1 MAEDVKKAIESKA
14 YKSPTNKKDQQSDDM
29 FYHIITHK
37 RNQWLSR
44 PDCPALPLIAYIE
57 QRGMMR
63 DAQVDAIKTYLYLK
77 TECSNLPLAELFKQG
92 RFNTLTGADIDNMP
106 LSAAARRVFKER
118 PAAVALYEFASMK
131 DDRGKPLSEAMR
143 KAVMEEPHNIDFDG
157 IFHRIFYG
165 VSYPDY
171 VFSLPMG
178 AGKTFLMAA
187 FIYLDLYFAQQEP
200 DNPAFAHNF
209 MVLVPSGLKTSVIPS
224 LRTIQ
229 DFDPS
234 WVIPEPAAS
243 QLKRELKFEMLD
255 ENKSASKSNRT
266 KNPNVQKIAIHEPL
280 AELFGLVAV
289 TNAEKVI
296 LDRIEKREDGL
307 FDFHDESADEKD
319 RVANELRNKIGKLP
333 HLSILLDEVH
343 HVASS
348 ANDDEAKLRTVVN
361 RWATHGSITTV
372 LGFSGTPY
380 LDKKD
385 KIDVTDEQRIATAE
399 MSNIVNYYP
408 LAEGIGNFL
417 KVPKVVRSEGS
428 EREEIVEKGVRE
440 FLHLYKDTVYANG
453 TCAKLGIYCGTIE
466 TLETVI
472 YPLVSQICREE
483 GIDPAEAVLKF
494 HDGNKQYPAP
504 QMARAEFAM
513 LDRPQSRKRIILLVQ
528 IGKEGWNCKSLTGII
543 LSQEKDCPKNMVL
556 QTSCRCLR
564 AVADASRE
572 TALIYLNSENY
583 KYLDA
588 QLQKQQHISIK
599 EFQQGRKHEETVRLN
614 RYDRT
619 AHLRL
624 PKVEFYQMR
633 VTSTGVTAEP
643 VTDETTRE
651 ELGHAAE
658 SARIDN
664 PIVTEWQI
672 TNRGLQCTSTIA
684 DHGEHGSEVANYSQW
699 LYRIAKESFGQLTIP
714 QLNSQQDALKAI
726 FQSITYTDAEGVAR
740 FSSHYDVAKV
750 NAHIRKAF
758 YEKRILRIQEDLID
772 TDASLLHIHADT
784 VFSPIEVLKTK
795 EKDYIPE
802 RHKVENIVKE
812 DRGETPLDEKT
823 QATIDGLI
831 ALGHPELAEQL
842 RAKSASEPNKERSYH
857 YLPYHVD
864 SHFESLFLNEVL
876 TQPCIREH
884 DLEVYYNGDG
894 QFTEFRIDCFK
905 KNAHGQWKYIGRYTP
920 DFLIVKRR
928 DDKIHKVLIVETKG
942 ALYAQDAAFKDR
954 RAFVEG
960 QFIRQNEEKFGYRR
974 FDYLY
979 LEDSLSDS
987 ERINKTNDIINQFF
1001 A

>member
-1 MAEDVKKAIESKA
+1 MFYRII
-14 YKSPTNKKDQQSDDM
+14 TNKRD
-29 FYHIITHK
+29 
-37 RNQWLSR
+37 QWLLR
-44 PDCPALPLIAYIE
+44 PNCTALPLIAYIE
-57 QRGMMR
+57 QRGKMR

-77 TECSNLPLAELFKQG
+77 IECQNQPLAELFKQG
-92 RFNTLTGADIDNMP
+92 KFNTLTHDDIDNMP
-106 LSAAARRVFKER
+106 LSAAARKVFKES
-118 PAAVALYEFASMK
+118 PAAVALYEFASLK
-131 DDRGKPLSEAMR
+131 NEKGKPIADALR
-143 KAVMEEPHNIDFDG
+143 KAVMEEPQNIDFDS
-157 IFHRIFYG
+157 IFNRIFYG
-165 VSYPDY
+165 VNYPDY

-178 AGKTFLMAA
+178 AGKTYLMAA

-209 MVLVPSGLKTSVIPS
+209 MIMVPSGLKTSVIPS

-255 ENKSASKSNRT
+255 ENKSANKSNRT

-296 LDRIEKREDGL
+296 LDRIDKGTDGL

-348 ANDDEAKLRTVVN
+348 ATDDEAKLRSVVN
-361 RWATHGSITTV
+361 RWTNQGTITSV

-385 KIDVTDEQRIATAE
+385 KIAVTDNHSVATTE
-399 MSNIVNYYP
+399 MSNITNYYP

-417 KVPKVVRSEGS
+417 KVPKVIKSDS
-428 EREEIVEKGVRE
+428 NERTEIVEKGVRE
-440 FLHLYKDTVYANG
+440 FLRMYRDTVYANG

-472 YPLVSQICREE
+472 YPLVSQICAEE

-494 HDGNKQYPAP
+494 HEGNKQYPAP
-504 QMARAEFAM
+504 QTARAEFAM
-513 LDRPQSRKRIILLVQ
+513 LNRPQSRKRIILLVQ
-528 IGKEGWNCKSLTGII
+528 IGKEGWDCKSLTGII

-564 AVADASRE
+564 EVTDASQE
-572 TALIYLNSENY
+572 TALIYMNSENY
-583 KYLDA
+583 KYLDE
-588 QLQKQQHISIK
+588 QLQKQQHISIQ
-599 EFQQGRKHEETVRLN
+599 EFQQGKKHEETVQFN

-619 AHLRL
+619 THLHL

-633 VTSTGVTAEP
+633 VTSTGVVAEP
-643 VTDETTRE
+643 VTDETTRME
-651 ELGHAAE
+651 ISHATD
-658 SARIDN
+658 SAHIDN
-664 PIVTEWQI
+664 PVVTEWQI
-672 TNRGLQCTSTIA
+672 TNRGLQRTSTIA
-684 DHGEHGSEVANYSQW
+684 DSGEHGTEAANYNQW
-699 LYRIAKESFGQLTIP
+699 LYRIAKESFGNLSIA
-714 QLNSQQDALKAI
+714 QLNHQSDALQSI
-726 FQSITYTDAEGVAR
+726 FDSITYTDAEGVTR
-740 FSSHYDVAKV
+740 FSSHYSIAKV
-750 NAHIRKAF
+750 NANIRKAF
-758 YEKRILRIQEDLID
+758 YEKRILSIQQDLID
-772 TDASLLHIHADT
+772 TDASLLHIKANT
-784 VFSPIEVLKTK
+784 IFSPIEVLKSR

-802 RHKVENIVKE
+802 KEKVESIIKDDKGEGNI
-812 DRGETPLDEKT
+812 PPQI
-823 QATIDGLI
+823 QAVIS
-831 ALGHPELAEQL
+831 ALEAAGMKNEADKY
-842 RAKSASEPNKERSYH
+842 RAQYSSDPNKDRSYH

-864 SHFESLFLNEVL
+864 SDFESVFLNEVL
-876 TQPCIREH
+876 TQQCVLVH

-905 KNAHGQWKYIGRYTP
+905 KNVHDQWKFIGRYTP
-920 DFLIVKRR
+920 DFLIVKRK
-928 DDKIHKVLIVETKG
+928 DDRIHKALIVETKG
-942 ALYAQDAAFKDR
+942 ALYAQDEAFKDR

-960 QFIRQNEEKFGYRR
+960 QFLKQNEEKFGYKR

-979 LEDSLSDS
+979 LEDSLSEN
-987 ERINKTNDIINQFF
+987 ERINKTNDIINKFF

>member
-1 MAEDVKKAIESKA
+1 MFYRII
-14 YKSPTNKKDQQSDDM
+14 TNKRD
-29 FYHIITHK
+29 
-37 RNQWLSR
+37 QWLLR
-44 PDCPALPLIAYIE
+44 PNCTALPLIAYIE
-57 QRGMMR
+57 QRGKMR

-77 TECSNLPLAELFKQG
+77 IECQNQPLAELFKQG
-92 RFNTLTGADIDNMP
+92 KFNTLTHDDIDNMP
-106 LSAAARRVFKER
+106 LSAAARKVFKES
-118 PAAVALYEFASMK
+118 PAAVALYEFASLK
-131 DDRGKPLSEAMR
+131 DEKGKPIADALR
-143 KAVMEEPHNIDFDG
+143 KAVMEEPQNIDFDS
-157 IFHRIFYG
+157 IFNRIFYG
-165 VSYPDY
+165 VNYPDY

-178 AGKTFLMAA
+178 AGKTYLMAA

-209 MVLVPSGLKTSVIPS
+209 MIMVPSGLKTSVIPS

-255 ENKSASKSNRT
+255 ENKSANKSNRT

-296 LDRIEKREDGL
+296 LDRIDKGTDGL

-348 ANDDEAKLRTVVN
+348 ATDDEAKLRSVVN
-361 RWATHGSITTV
+361 RWTNQGTITSV

-385 KIDVTDEQRIATAE
+385 KIAVTDNHSVATTE
-399 MSNIVNYYP
+399 MSNITNYYP

-417 KVPKVVRSEGS
+417 KVPKVIKSDS
-428 EREEIVEKGVRE
+428 NERTEIVEKGVRE
-440 FLHLYKDTVYANG
+440 FLRMYRDTVYANG

-472 YPLVSQICREE
+472 YPLVSQICAEE

-494 HDGNKQYPAP
+494 HEGNKQYPAP
-504 QMARAEFAM
+504 QTARADFAM

-528 IGKEGWNCKSLTGII
+528 IGKEGWDCKSLTGII

-564 AVADASRE
+564 EVTDASQE
-572 TALIYLNSENY
+572 TALIYMNSENY
-583 KYLDA
+583 KYLDE
-588 QLQKQQHISIK
+588 QLQKQQHISIQ
-599 EFQQGRKHEETVRLN
+599 EFQQGKKHEETVQFN

-619 AHLRL
+619 THLHL

-633 VTSTGVTAEP
+633 VTSMGVVAEP
-643 VTDETTRE
+643 VTDETTRME
-651 ELGHAAE
+651 ISHATD
-658 SARIDN
+658 SAHIDN
-664 PIVTEWQI
+664 PVVTEWQI
-672 TNRGLQCTSTIA
+672 TNRGLQRTSTIA
-684 DHGEHGSEVANYSQW
+684 DSGEHGTEAANYNQW
-699 LYRIAKESFGQLTIP
+699 LYRIAKESFGNISIA
-714 QLNSQQDALKAI
+714 QLNHQSDALQSI
-726 FQSITYTDAEGVAR
+726 FDSITYTDAEGVTR
-740 FSSHYDVAKV
+740 FSSHYNIAKV
-750 NAHIRKAF
+750 NANIRKAF
-758 YEKRILRIQEDLID
+758 YEKRILSIQQDLID
-772 TDASLLHIHADT
+772 TDASLLHIKADT
-784 VFSPIEVLKTK
+784 IFSPIEVLKSR

-802 RHKVENIVKE
+802 KEKVESIIKDDKGEGNI
-812 DRGETPLDEKT
+812 PPQI
-823 QATIDGLI
+823 QAVIS
-831 ALGHPELAEQL
+831 ALEAAGMKNEADKY
-842 RAKSASEPNKERSYH
+842 RAQYSSDPNKDRSYH

-864 SHFESLFLNEVL
+864 SDFESVFLNEVL
-876 TQPCIREH
+876 TQQCVLVH

-905 KNAHGQWKYIGRYTP
+905 KNVHDQWKFIGRYTP
-920 DFLIVKRR
+920 DFLIVKRK
-928 DDKIHKVLIVETKG
+928 DDRIHKALIVETKG
-942 ALYAQDAAFKDR
+942 ALYAQDESFKDR

-960 QFIRQNEEKFGYRR
+960 QFLRQNEEKFGYKR

-979 LEDSLSDS
+979 LEDSLSEN
-987 ERINKTNDIINQFF
+987 ERINKTNDIINKFF

>member
-1 MAEDVKKAIESKA
+1 MFFNII
-14 YKSPTNKKDQQSDDM
+14 TNKRD
-29 FYHIITHK
+29 
-37 RNQWLSR
+37 QWLSH
-44 PDCPALPLIAYIE
+44 PGCTVLPLIAYME
-57 QRGMMR
+57 QRGKMR

-77 TECSNLPLAELFKQG
+77 IECRNQPLAKLFKQG
-92 RFNTLTGADIDNMP
+92 KFNTLTNDDIDNMP
-106 LSAAARRVFKER
+106 LSAVARSVFKES
-118 PAAVALYEFASMK
+118 PAAVALYEFASLK
-131 DDRGKPLSEAMR
+131 DEKGRPLADAVR
-143 KAVMEEPHNIDFDG
+143 KAVMAEPQHIDFDS
-157 IFHRIFYG
+157 IFNRIFYG
-165 VSYPDY
+165 VNYPDY

-187 FIYLDLYFAQQEP
+187 FIYLDLYFAMQEP
-200 DNPAFAHNF
+200 ENPAFAHNF
-209 MVLVPSGLKTSVIPS
+209 MILVPSGLKTSVIPS

-255 ENKSASKSNRT
+255 ENKSANKSNRT

-296 LDRIEKREDGL
+296 LDRIDKGTNGL
-307 FDFHDESADEKD
+307 FDFHDESDDEKD

-333 HLSILLDEVH
+333 SLSILLDEVH

-348 ANDDEAKLRTVVN
+348 ATDDDAKLRAVVN
-361 RWATHGSITTV
+361 RWTSQGTITTV

-380 LDKKD
+380 LAKKD
-385 KIDVTDEQRIATAE
+385 KIAVTDGQTVATTE
-399 MSNIVNYYP
+399 MSNITTYYP

-417 KVPKVVRSEGS
+417 KVPKVVKSDS
-428 EREEIVEKGVRE
+428 NERTEIVEKGVRE
-440 FLHLYKDTVYANG
+440 FLRLYKDTVYANG

-472 YPLVSQICREE
+472 YPLVNRICNEE
-483 GIDPAEAVLKF
+483 GIDSAEVVLKF
-494 HDGNKQYPAP
+494 HEGNKQYPAP
-504 QMARAEFAM
+504 QTARAEFAM

-528 IGKEGWNCKSLTGII
+528 IGKEGWDCKSLTGII

-564 AVADASRE
+564 EVTDASRE
-572 TALIYLNSENY
+572 TALIYMNSENY
-583 KYLDA
+583 KYLDE
-588 QLQKQQHISIK
+588 QLQKQQHISIQ
-599 EFQQGRKHEETVRLN
+599 EFQQGRKREDVVLLN

-619 AHLRL
+619 AHLHL

-633 VTSTGVTAEP
+633 VTSTGVMEYQ

-651 ELGHAAE
+651 ELSHATE
-658 SARIDN
+658 SAYIDT
-664 PIVTEWQI
+664 PVVTEWQI
-672 TNRGLQCTSTIA
+672 TNQGLQRTSTTT
-684 DHGEHGSEVANYSQW
+684 DDREYGSETTNYNQW
-699 LYRIAKESFGQLTIP
+699 LYRIAKESFGNITVQ
-714 QLNSQQDALKAI
+714 QLNCHQAALKAI
-726 FQSITYTDAEGVAR
+726 FNAITYTDEEGTTR
-740 FSSHYDVAKV
+740 FSSHYNIAKV
-750 NAHIRKAF
+750 NANIRKAF
-758 YEKRILRIQEDLID
+758 YEKRILRVQQELID

-784 VFSPIEVLKTK
+784 VFSPIEVLKSK

-802 RHKVENIVKE
+802 RDKVENIVKE
-812 DRGETPLDEKT
+812 DRGEVLVDDKT
-823 QATIDGLI
+823 QAIIDGLR
-831 ALGHPELAEQL
+831 AMGQTEMAEQL
-842 RAKSASEPNKERSYH
+842 RAKLSSEPNKDRSYH

-864 SHFESLFLNEVL
+864 SDFESLFLHEVL
-876 TQPCIREH
+876 TQLCIREH
-884 DLEVYYNGDG
+884 GLEVYYNGDG

-905 KNAHGQWKYIGRYTP
+905 KNAHGQWKFIGRYTP
-920 DFLIVKRR
+920 DFLIVKRK

-942 ALYAQDAAFKDR
+942 ALYAQDEAFRDR

-960 QFIRQNEEKFGYRR
+960 QFLKQNEEKFGYRR

-979 LEDSLSDS
+979 LEDSLSES
-987 ERINKTNDIINQFF
+987 ERINKTNDIINKFF

>member
-1 MAEDVKKAIESKA
+1 
-14 YKSPTNKKDQQSDDM
+14 M

-37 RNQWLSR
+37 RDQWLSH
-44 PDCPALPLIAYIE
+44 PDCPALPLIAYME
-57 QRGMMR
+57 QRGKMR

-77 TECSNLPLAELFKQG
+77 IECQNLPLAELFKQG
-92 RFNTLTGADIDNMP
+92 KFNTLTHDDIDNMP
-106 LSAAARRVFKER
+106 LSAAARRVFKES
-118 PAAVALYEFASMK
+118 PAAVALYEFASLK
-131 DDRGKPLSEAMR
+131 EEKGKTLAEGLR
-143 KAVMEEPHNIDFDG
+143 KAVMAEPLNIDFDG
-157 IFHRIFYG
+157 IFNRVFYG
-165 VSYPDY
+165 VNYPDY

-187 FIYLDLYFAQQEP
+187 FIYLDLYFARQEP

-209 MVLVPSGLKTSVIPS
+209 MILVPSGLKTSVIPS

-229 DFDPS
+229 EFDPS

-255 ENKSASKSNRT
+255 ENKSANKSNRT

-296 LDRIEKREDGL
+296 LDRIDKGRDGL
-307 FDFHDESADEKD
+307 FDFHDESDDEKD

-343 HVASS
+343 HVSSS

-361 RWATHGSITTV
+361 RWASQGSITTV

-385 KIDVTDEQRIATAE
+385 KIAVTEEQSVATTE
-399 MSNIVNYYP
+399 MSNITNYYP

-417 KVPKVVRSEGS
+417 KVPKVVRSDSS

-472 YPLVSQICREE
+472 YPLVNRICSEE

-494 HDGNKQYPAP
+494 HEGNRQYPAP
-504 QMARAEFAM
+504 QTARAEFAM

-528 IGKEGWNCKSLTGII
+528 IGKEGWDCKSLTGII

-564 AVADASRE
+564 EVTDASRE
-572 TALIYLNSENY
+572 TALIYMNSENY
-583 KYLDA
+583 KYLDE
-588 QLQKQQHISIK
+588 QLQKQQHISIL
-599 EFQQGRKHEETVRLN
+599 EFQQGRKREDVVLLN

-619 AHLRL
+619 AHLHL

-633 VTSTGVTAEP
+633 VTSTGVIEYQ
-643 VTDETTRE
+643 VTDDTTRE
-651 ELGHAAE
+651 ELSNAAE
-658 SARIDN
+658 SAYVDN
-664 PIVTEWQI
+664 PVVTEWQI
-672 TNRGLQCTSTIA
+672 TDRGLQRTSTIA
-684 DHGEHGSEVANYSQW
+684 DSGEHGSEITNYNQW
-699 LYRIAKESFGQLTIP
+699 LYRIAKESFGNITVQ
-714 QLNSQQDALKAI
+714 QLNRQQDALEAL
-726 FQSITYTDAEGVAR
+726 FNAITYTDAEGMTR
-740 FSSHYDVAKV
+740 FSSHYDIARV
-750 NAHIRKAF
+750 NANIRKAF
-758 YEKRILRIQEDLID
+758 YVKRILSVRQELID

-784 VFSPIEVLKTK
+784 VFSPIEVLKSK
-795 EKDYIPE
+795 EKDYIPD
-802 RHKVENIVKE
+802 RDKVENIVKE
-812 DRGETPLDEKT
+812 DRGEVLVDDKT
-823 QATIDGLI
+823 QAIIDGLM
-831 ALGHPELAEQL
+831 AMGQTAMAEQL
-842 RAKSASEPNKERSYH
+842 KAKFSSEPNKDRSYH

-864 SHFESLFLNEVL
+864 SAFESVFLNEVL
-876 TQPCIREH
+876 TQQCIHEH
-884 DLEVYYNGDG
+884 KLEVYYNGDG

-905 KNAHGQWKYIGRYTP
+905 KNAHGQWKFIGRYTP
-920 DFLIVKRR
+920 DFLIVKRQ

-942 ALYAQDAAFKDR
+942 ALYAQDEAFKDR

-960 QFIRQNEEKFGYRR
+960 QFLRQNEEKFGYRR

-979 LEDSLSDS
+979 LEDSLSES
-987 ERINKTNDIINQFF
+987 ERINKTNDIINKFF
-1001 A
+1001 NKTI

>member
-1 MAEDVKKAIESKA
+1 MFYNII
-14 YKSPTNKKDQQSDDM
+14 TNK
-29 FYHIITHK
+29 
-37 RNQWLSR
+37 RNEWLSHA
-44 PDCPALPLIAYIE
+44 DCPALPLITYIE
-57 QRGMMR
+57 QKGKMR

-77 TECSNLPLAELFKQG
+77 IECQNLPLAVLFKQG
-92 RFNTLTGADIDNMP
+92 KFNTLSHDDIDNMQ
-106 LSAAARRVFKER
+106 LSAVARRVFKES
-118 PAAVALYEFASMK
+118 PAAVALYEFASLK
-131 DDRGKPLSEAMR
+131 DEKGKPIADALR
-143 KAVMEEPHNIDFDG
+143 KAVMENPQNIDFDS
-157 IFHRIFYG
+157 IFNRIFYG
-165 VSYPDY
+165 VNYPDY

-178 AGKTFLMAA
+178 AGKTYLMAA

-200 DNPAFAHNF
+200 NNPAFAHNF
-209 MVLVPSGLKTSVIPS
+209 MVMVPSGLKTSVIPS

-255 ENKSASKSNRT
+255 ENKSANKSNRT

-296 LDRIEKREDGL
+296 LDRIDKGTDGL

-348 ANDDEAKLRTVVN
+348 ATDDEAKLRTVVN
-361 RWATHGSITTV
+361 RWASQGSITTV

-385 KIDVTDEQRIATAE
+385 KISVTDAHSVATTE
-399 MSNIVNYYP
+399 MSNITTYYP

-417 KVPKVVRSEGS
+417 KVPKVVKSDS
-428 EREEIVEKGVRE
+428 DNREEIVDKGVRE
-440 FLHLYKDTVYANG
+440 FLRLYKETVYANG

-472 YPLVSQICREE
+472 YPLVNRICTEE
-483 GIDPAEAVLKF
+483 GIDPAVAVLKF
-494 HDGNKQYPAP
+494 HEGNKQYPAP
-504 QMARAEFAM
+504 QTARAEFAM
-513 LDRPQSRKRIILLVQ
+513 LDRPQSRKRIVLLVQ
-528 IGKEGWNCKSLTGII
+528 IGKEGWDCKSLTGII
-543 LSQEKDCPKNMVL
+543 LSQEKDCPKKMVL

-564 AVADASRE
+564 EVTDASQE
-572 TALIYLNSENY
+572 TALIYMNSENY
-583 KYLDA
+583 KYLDE
-588 QLQKQQHISIK
+588 QLQKQQHISIQ
-599 EFQQGRKHEETVRLN
+599 EFQQGKKHEETVQLN

-619 AHLRL
+619 AHLHL

-633 VTSTGVTAEP
+633 VTSTGVVAEP
-643 VTDETTRE
+643 VTYERTRE
-651 ELGHAAE
+651 EISRATD
-658 SARIDN
+658 SAHVGN
-664 PIVTEWQI
+664 PVLTEWQI
-672 TNRGLQCTSTIA
+672 TNRGLQRTNTIA
-684 DHGEHGSEVANYSQW
+684 DGGEHGSEEANYNQW
-699 LYRIAKESFGQLTIP
+699 VYRIAKESFGFLSIP
-714 QLNSQQDALKAI
+714 QLNRQHDALKSI
-726 FQSITYTDAEGVAR
+726 FKAITYTDAEGVTR
-740 FSSHYDVAKV
+740 FSSHYNVAKV
-750 NAHIRKAF
+750 NANIRKAF
-758 YEKRILRIQEDLID
+758 YEKRILTIQQDLIG

-784 VFSPIEVLKTK
+784 VFSPVEVLKSK
-795 EKDYIPE
+795 VNEYIPE
-802 RHKVENIVKE
+802 KDMVENIVKE
-812 DRGETPLDEKT
+812 DRGEVLVDEKT
-823 QATIDGLI
+823 QAIIDGLI
-831 ALGHPELAEQL
+831 AMGQTEMAEQL
-842 RAKSASEPNKERSYH
+842 RAKFTSEPNKDRSYH

-864 SHFESLFLNEVL
+864 SDFESLFLNEVL
-876 TQPCIREH
+876 TLQCVREH
-884 DLEVYYNGDG
+884 GLEVYYNGDG

-905 KNAHGQWKYIGRYTP
+905 KNAHGQWKFIGRYTP
-920 DFLIVKRR
+920 DFLIIKRK

-942 ALYAQDAAFKDR
+942 ALYAQDEAFRDR

-960 QFIRQNEEKFGYRR
+960 QFLKQNEEKFGYRR

-987 ERINKTNDIINQFF
+987 ERINKTNDIINKFF

>member
-1 MAEDVKKAIESKA
+1 
-14 YKSPTNKKDQQSDDM
+14 M

-37 RNQWLSR
+37 RDQWLSH
-44 PDCPALPLIAYIE
+44 PDCPALPLIAYME
-57 QRGMMR
+57 QRGKMR

-77 TECSNLPLAELFKQG
+77 IECRNLPLAELFKQG
-92 RFNTLTGADIDNMP
+92 KFNTLTHDDIDNMP
-106 LSAAARRVFKER
+106 LSAAARRVFKES
-118 PAAVALYEFASMK
+118 PAAVALYEFASLK
-131 DDRGKPLSEAMR
+131 EEKGKTLAEGLR
-143 KAVMEEPHNIDFDG
+143 KAVMAEPLNIDFDG
-157 IFHRIFYG
+157 IFNRVFYG
-165 VSYPDY
+165 VNYPDY

-187 FIYLDLYFAQQEP
+187 FIYLDLYFARQEP

-209 MVLVPSGLKTSVIPS
+209 MILVPSGLKTSVIPS

-229 DFDPS
+229 EFDPS

-255 ENKSASKSNRT
+255 ENKSANKSNRT

-296 LDRIEKREDGL
+296 LDRIDKGRDGL
-307 FDFHDESADEKD
+307 FDFHDESDDEKD

-343 HVASS
+343 HVSSS

-361 RWATHGSITTV
+361 RWASQGSITTV

-385 KIDVTDEQRIATAE
+385 KIAVTEEQSVATTE
-399 MSNIVNYYP
+399 MSNITNYYP

-417 KVPKVVRSEGS
+417 KVPKVVRSDSS

-472 YPLVSQICREE
+472 YPLVNRICSEE

-494 HDGNKQYPAP
+494 HEGNRQYPAP
-504 QMARAEFAM
+504 QTARAEFAM

-528 IGKEGWNCKSLTGII
+528 IGKEGWDCKSLTGII

-564 AVADASRE
+564 EVTDASRE
-572 TALIYLNSENY
+572 TALIYMNSENY
-583 KYLDA
+583 KYLDE
-588 QLQKQQHISIK
+588 QLQKQQHISIQ
-599 EFQQGRKHEETVRLN
+599 EFQQGRKREDVVLLN

-619 AHLRL
+619 AHLHL

-633 VTSTGVTAEP
+633 VTSTGVIEYQ
-643 VTDETTRE
+643 VTDDTTRE
-651 ELGHAAE
+651 ELSNAAE
-658 SARIDN
+658 SAYVDN
-664 PIVTEWQI
+664 PVVTEWQI
-672 TNRGLQCTSTIA
+672 TDRGLQRTSTIA
-684 DHGEHGSEVANYSQW
+684 DSGEHGSEITNYNQW
-699 LYRIAKESFGQLTIP
+699 LYRIAKESFGNITVQ
-714 QLNSQQDALKAI
+714 QLNRQQDALEAI
-726 FQSITYTDAEGVAR
+726 FNAITYTDAEGMTR
-740 FSSHYDVAKV
+740 FSSHYDIARV
-750 NAHIRKAF
+750 NANIRKAF
-758 YEKRILRIQEDLID
+758 YVKRILSVRQELID

-784 VFSPIEVLKTK
+784 VFSPIEVLKSK
-795 EKDYIPE
+795 EKDYIPD
-802 RHKVENIVKE
+802 RDKVENIVKE
-812 DRGETPLDEKT
+812 DRGEVLVDDKT
-823 QATIDGLI
+823 QAIIDGLM
-831 ALGHPELAEQL
+831 AMGQTAMAEQL
-842 RAKSASEPNKERSYH
+842 RAKFSSEPNKDRSYH

-864 SHFESLFLNEVL
+864 SAFESVFLNEVL
-876 TQPCIREH
+876 TLQCIHEH
-884 DLEVYYNGDG
+884 HLEVYYNGDG

-905 KNAHGQWKYIGRYTP
+905 KNAHGQWKFIGRYTP
-920 DFLIVKRR
+920 DFLIVKRQ

-942 ALYAQDAAFKDR
+942 ALYAQDEAFKDR

-960 QFIRQNEEKFGYRR
+960 QFLRQNEEKFGYRR

-979 LEDSLSDS
+979 LEDSLSES
-987 ERINKTNDIINQFF
+987 ERINKTNDIINKFF
-1001 A
+1001 NKTI

>member
-1 MAEDVKKAIESKA
+1 
-14 YKSPTNKKDQQSDDM
+14 M
-29 FYHIITHK
+29 FYPIITSK
-37 RNQWLSR
+37 RDQWLSR
-44 PDCPALPLIAYIE
+44 PDCTALPLIAYIE
-57 QRGMMR
+57 QRGQMR

-77 TECSNLPLAELFKQG
+77 IECRNLPLAELFKQG
-92 RFNTLTGADIDNMP
+92 KFNTLSHDDIDNMQ
-106 LSAAARRVFKER
+106 LSAVARRVFKES
-118 PAAVALYEFASMK
+118 PAAVALYEFASLK
-131 DDRGKPLSEAMR
+131 DEKGKPIADALR
-143 KAVMEEPHNIDFDG
+143 KAVMEEPQHIDFDG
-157 IFHRIFYG
+157 IFNRVFYG
-165 VSYPDY
+165 VNYPDY

-178 AGKTFLMAA
+178 AGKTYLMAA

-255 ENKSASKSNRT
+255 ENKSANKSNRT

-296 LDRIEKREDGL
+296 LDRIDKGTDGL

-348 ANDDEAKLRTVVN
+348 ATDDEAKLRTVVN
-361 RWATHGSITTV
+361 RWTTQGSITTV

-385 KIDVTDEQRIATAE
+385 KIAVTEGQTVATTE
-399 MSNIVNYYP
+399 MSNITTYYP

-417 KVPKVVRSEGS
+417 KVPKVVKSGS
-428 EREEIVEKGVRE
+428 NNREEIVEQGVRE
-440 FLHLYKDTVYANG
+440 FLHLYKNTVYANG

-472 YPLVSQICREE
+472 YPLVNRICAEE

-494 HDGNKQYPAP
+494 HEGNKQYPAP
-504 QMARAEFAM
+504 QTARAEFAM

-528 IGKEGWNCKSLTGII
+528 IGKEGWDCKSLTGII

-564 AVADASRE
+564 EVTDASQE
-572 TALIYLNSENY
+572 TALIYMNSENY
-583 KYLDA
+583 KYLDE
-588 QLQKQQHISIK
+588 QLQKQQHISIQ
-599 EFQQGRKHEETVRLN
+599 EFQQGRKREDVVLLN

-619 AHLRL
+619 AHLHL

-633 VTSTGVTAEP
+633 VTSTDVIEYP

-651 ELGHAAE
+651 ELNHAAK
-658 SARIDN
+658 SARIDH
-664 PIVTEWQI
+664 PFLTEWKI
-672 TNRGLQCTSTIA
+672 TNQGLQRTNTIA
-684 DHGEHGSEVANYSQW
+684 DGGEHGSEEANYNQW
-699 LYRIAKESFGQLTIP
+699 VYRIAKESFGFLSVQ
-714 QLNSQQDALKAI
+714 QLNSQQDDLKAI
-726 FQSITYTDAEGVAR
+726 FKTITYTDAEGVTR
-740 FSSHYDVAKV
+740 FSSHYNVAKV
-750 NAHIRKAF
+750 NANIRKAF
-758 YEKRILRIQEDLID
+758 YEKRILTIQQHLID
-772 TDASLLHIHADT
+772 TDASLLHINAGT
-784 VFSPIEVLKTK
+784 IFSPFEVLKSK
-795 EKDYIPE
+795 VGDYIPE
-802 RHKVENIVKE
+802 KDKVENIVKE
-812 DRGETPLDEKT
+812 DSGEVLVDEKT
-823 QATIDGLI
+823 QAIIDGLI
-831 ALGHPELAEQL
+831 AMGQTEMAEQL
-842 RAKSASEPNKERSYH
+842 RAKFTSEPNKDRSYH

-864 SHFESLFLNEVL
+864 SNFESLFLNEVL
-876 TQPCIREH
+876 TLQCIRERG
-884 DLEVYYNGDG
+884 LEVYYNGDG

-905 KNAHGQWKYIGRYTP
+905 KNAHGQWKFIGRYTP
-920 DFLIVKRR
+920 DFLIVKRK

-942 ALYAQDAAFKDR
+942 ALYAQDEAFRDR

-960 QFIRQNEEKFGYRR
+960 QFLKQNEEKFGYRR

-979 LEDSLSDS
+979 LEDSLSDT

-1001 A
+1001 NKTI

>member
-1 MAEDVKKAIESKA
+1 
-14 YKSPTNKKDQQSDDM
+14 M
-29 FYHIITHK
+29 FYNIIINK

-44 PDCPALPLIAYIE
+44 PDCPALPLIAYME
-57 QRGMMR
+57 QTGKMR

-77 TECSNLPLAELFKQG
+77 MECQNQPLAELFKQG
-92 RFNTLTGADIDNMP
+92 WFNTLTNDDIDNMP
-106 LSAAARRVFKER
+106 LSAAARRVFKES
-118 PAAVALYEFASMK
+118 PAAVALYEFASLK
-131 DDRGKPLSEAMR
+131 DDKGKFIADALR
-143 KAVMEEPHNIDFDG
+143 KAVMTEPQNIDFDG
-157 IFHRIFYG
+157 IFNRIFYG
-165 VSYPDY
+165 VNYPDY

-178 AGKTFLMAA
+178 AGKTYLMAA

-200 DNPAFAHNF
+200 DNHAFAHNF
-209 MVLVPSGLKTSVIPS
+209 MILVPSGLKTSVIPS

-234 WVIPEPAAS
+234 WVIPEPAAT

-255 ENKSASKSNRT
+255 ENKSANKSNRT

-296 LDRIEKREDGL
+296 LDRIDKGKDGM
-307 FDFHDESADEKD
+307 FDFHDESDDEKD

-361 RWATHGSITTV
+361 RWASQGSITTV

-385 KIDVTDEQRIATAE
+385 KIAVTDAHSVATTE
-399 MSNIVNYYP
+399 MSNITTYYP

-417 KVPKVVRSEGS
+417 KVPKVVKSDS
-428 EREEIVEKGVRE
+428 NNREEIVEKGVRE
-440 FLHLYKDTVYANG
+440 FLRLYKDTVYANG

-472 YPLVSQICREE
+472 YPLVNRICNEE
-483 GIDPAEAVLKF
+483 GVDPAEAVLKF
-494 HDGNKQYPAP
+494 HEGNKQYLAP
-504 QMARAEFAM
+504 QTARAEFAM

-528 IGKEGWNCKSLTGII
+528 IGKEGWDCKSLTGII

-564 AVADASRE
+564 EVTDASRE

-583 KYLDA
+583 KYLDE
-588 QLQKQQHISIK
+588 QLQKQQHISIQ
-599 EFQQGRKHEETVRLN
+599 EFQQGRKREDVVLLN

-619 AHLRL
+619 AHLHL

-633 VTSTGVTAEP
+633 VTSTDVIEYP

-651 ELGHAAE
+651 ELSHAVD
-658 SARIDN
+658 SAYVDN
-664 PIVTEWQI
+664 PVLTEWQI
-672 TNRGLQCTSTIA
+672 TNKGLQHTNTTT
-684 DHGEHGSEVANYSQW
+684 DNGEHGSEITNYNHW
-699 LYRIAKESFGQLTIP
+699 IYRIAKESFGFLSIP
-714 QLNSQQDALKAI
+714 KLNRQQDALKAI
-726 FQSITYTDAEGVAR
+726 FKAITYTDAEGTTR
-740 FSSHYDVAKV
+740 FSSHYNVAKV
-750 NAHIRKAF
+750 NANIRKAF
-758 YEKRILRIQEDLID
+758 YEKRVLSVQQEHID

-784 VFSPIEVLKTK
+784 VFSPVEVLKSK
-795 EKDYIPE
+795 VNEYIPE
-802 RHKVENIVKE
+802 KDMVENILKE
-812 DRGETPLDEKT
+812 DRGEVLVNEKT
-823 QATIDGLI
+823 QAIIDGLI
-831 ALGHPELAEQL
+831 AMGQTEMAEQL
-842 RAKSASEPNKERSYH
+842 RAKFSSEPNKDRSYH

-864 SHFESLFLNEVL
+864 SDFESLFLNEVL
-876 TQPCIREH
+876 TQQCVREQG
-884 DLEVYYNGDG
+884 LEVYYNGDG

-905 KNAHGQWKYIGRYTP
+905 KNAYGQWKFIGRYTP
-920 DFLIVKRR
+920 DFLIIKRK
-928 DDKIHKVLIVETKG
+928 DNKIHKVLIVETKG
-942 ALYAQDAAFKDR
+942 TLYAQDESFRDR

-960 QFIRQNEEKFGYRR
+960 QFLKQNEEKFGYRR

-987 ERINKTNDIINQFF
+987 ERINKTNNIIKQFF
-1001 A
+1001 NKTI

>member
-1 MAEDVKKAIESKA
+1 MFYNII
-14 YKSPTNKKDQQSDDM
+14 TNK
-29 FYHIITHK
+29 
-37 RNQWLSR
+37 RNEWLSR

-57 QRGMMR
+57 QRGKMR

-77 TECSNLPLAELFKQG
+77 IECQNLPLAELFKQG
-92 RFNTLTGADIDNMP
+92 KFNTLNGDDIDNMQ
-106 LSAAARRVFKER
+106 LSASARKVFKES
-118 PAAVALYEFASMK
+118 PAAVALYEFASLK
-131 DDRGKPLSEAMR
+131 DEKGKLLADALR
-143 KAVMEEPHNIDFDG
+143 KAVMEEPQNIDFDS
-157 IFHRIFYG
+157 IFNRIFYG
-165 VSYPDY
+165 VNYPDY

-178 AGKTFLMAA
+178 AGKTYLMAA
-187 FIYLDLYFAQQEP
+187 FIYLDLYFAQQES

-209 MVLVPSGLKTSVIPS
+209 MVMVPSGLKTSVIPS

-296 LDRIEKREDGL
+296 LDRIDKGTDGF

-348 ANDDEAKLRTVVN
+348 ATDDEAKLRTVVN
-361 RWATHGSITTV
+361 RWTSQGTITTV

-380 LDKKD
+380 LAKKD
-385 KIDVTDEQRIATAE
+385 KITVTDAQSVATTE
-399 MSNIVNYYP
+399 MSNITNYYP

-417 KVPKVVRSEGS
+417 KVPKVIRSDS
-428 EREEIVEKGVRE
+428 NDRAEIVEKGVRE
-440 FLHLYKDTVYANG
+440 FLRLYKDTVYANG

-472 YPLVSQICREE
+472 YPLVNQICIEE

-494 HDGNKQYPAP
+494 HEGNRQYPAP
-504 QMARAEFAM
+504 QTARAEFAM
-513 LDRPQSRKRIILLVQ
+513 LDRPQSRKRIVLLVQ
-528 IGKEGWNCKSLTGII
+528 IGKEGWDCKSLTGII

-564 AVADASRE
+564 EVTDASQE
-572 TALIYLNSENY
+572 TALIYMNSENY
-583 KYLDA
+583 KYLDE
-588 QLQKQQHISIK
+588 QLQKQQHISIQ
-599 EFQQGRKHEETVRLN
+599 EFQQGKKHEETVQLN

-619 AHLRL
+619 DHLHL

-633 VTSTGVTAEP
+633 VTSTGVVAEP
-643 VTDETTRE
+643 VTYESTRE
-651 ELGHAAE
+651 EISRATD
-658 SARIDN
+658 SAHVDN
-664 PIVTEWQI
+664 PVLTEWQI
-672 TNRGLQCTSTIA
+672 TNRGLQRTSTIA
-684 DHGEHGSEVANYSQW
+684 DSGEHGSEVASYNHW
-699 LYRIAKESFGQLTIP
+699 LYRIAKESFGNLSIE
-714 QLNSQQDALKAI
+714 QLNGQADALHGI
-726 FQSITYTDAEGVAR
+726 FGTITYTDAEGIRR
-740 FSSHYDVAKV
+740 FSSHYDIAKV
-750 NAHIRKAF
+750 NANIRKAF
-758 YEKRILRIQEDLID
+758 YEKRILSIQQDFID
-772 TDASLLHIHADT
+772 TDASLLHINADT
-784 VFSPIEVLKTK
+784 IFSPVEVLKSR
-795 EKDYIPE
+795 EKDYVPE
-802 RHKVENIVKE
+802 KEKVESIIKD
-812 DRGETPLDEKT
+812 DRGEGNIPPQI
-823 QATIDGLI
+823 QAVIT
-831 ALGHPELAEQL
+831 ALEAAGMKGEADKY
-842 RAKSASEPNKERSYH
+842 RAQYSSDPNKDRSYH

-864 SHFESLFLNEVL
+864 SDFESVFLHEVL
-876 TQPCIREH
+876 TQQCVHDH

-905 KNAHGQWKYIGRYTP
+905 KNAHDQWKFIGRYTP
-920 DFLIVKRR
+920 DFLIVKRK
-928 DDKIHKVLIVETKG
+928 DDRIHKALIVETKG
-942 ALYAQDAAFKDR
+942 ALYAQDESFHDR

-960 QFIRQNEEKFGYRR
+960 QFLKQNEEKFGYKR

-979 LEDSLSDS
+979 LEDSLSES
-987 ERINKTNDIINQFF
+987 ERINKTNDIINKFF

>member
-1 MAEDVKKAIESKA
+1 
-14 YKSPTNKKDQQSDDM
+14 M

-37 RNQWLSR
+37 RDQWLSH
-44 PDCPALPLIAYIE
+44 PDCPALPLIAYME
-57 QRGMMR
+57 QRGKMR

-77 TECSNLPLAELFKQG
+77 IECRNLPLAELFKQG
-92 RFNTLTGADIDNMP
+92 KFNTLTHDDIDNMP
-106 LSAAARRVFKER
+106 LSAAARRVFKES
-118 PAAVALYEFASMK
+118 PAAVALYEFASLK
-131 DDRGKPLSEAMR
+131 EEKGKTLAEGLR
-143 KAVMEEPHNIDFDG
+143 KAVMAEPLNIDFDG
-157 IFHRIFYG
+157 IFNRVFYG
-165 VSYPDY
+165 VNYPDY

-187 FIYLDLYFAQQEP
+187 FIYLDLYFARQEP

-209 MVLVPSGLKTSVIPS
+209 MILVPSGLKTSVIPS

-229 DFDPS
+229 EFDPS

-255 ENKSASKSNRT
+255 ENKSANKSNRT

-296 LDRIEKREDGL
+296 LDRIDKGRDGL
-307 FDFHDESADEKD
+307 FDFHDESDDEKD

-343 HVASS
+343 HVSSS

-361 RWATHGSITTV
+361 RWASQGSITTV

-385 KIDVTDEQRIATAE
+385 KIAVTEEQSVATTE
-399 MSNIVNYYP
+399 MSNITNYYP

-417 KVPKVVRSEGS
+417 KVPKVVRSDSS

-472 YPLVSQICREE
+472 YPLVNRICSEE

-494 HDGNKQYPAP
+494 HEGNRQYPAP
-504 QMARAEFAM
+504 QTARAEFAM

-528 IGKEGWNCKSLTGII
+528 IGKEGWDCKSLTGII

-564 AVADASRE
+564 EVTDASRE
-572 TALIYLNSENY
+572 TALIYMNSENY
-583 KYLDA
+583 KYLDE
-588 QLQKQQHISIK
+588 QLQKQQHISIQ
-599 EFQQGRKHEETVRLN
+599 EFQQGRKREDVVLLN

-619 AHLRL
+619 AHLHL

-633 VTSTGVTAEP
+633 VTSTGVIEYQ
-643 VTDETTRE
+643 VTDDTTRE
-651 ELGHAAE
+651 ELSNAAE
-658 SARIDN
+658 SAYVDN
-664 PIVTEWQI
+664 PVVTEWQI
-672 TNRGLQCTSTIA
+672 TDRGLQRTSTIA
-684 DHGEHGSEVANYSQW
+684 DSGEHGSEITNYNQW
-699 LYRIAKESFGQLTIP
+699 LYRIAKESFGNITVQ
-714 QLNSQQDALKAI
+714 QLNRQQDALEAI
-726 FQSITYTDAEGVAR
+726 FNAITYTDAEGMTR
-740 FSSHYDVAKV
+740 FSSHYDIARV
-750 NAHIRKAF
+750 NANIRKAF
-758 YEKRILRIQEDLID
+758 YVKRILSVRQELID

-784 VFSPIEVLKTK
+784 VFSPIEVLKSK
-795 EKDYIPE
+795 EKDYIPD
-802 RHKVENIVKE
+802 RDKVENIVKE
-812 DRGETPLDEKT
+812 DRGEVLVDDKT
-823 QATIDGLI
+823 QAIIDGLM
-831 ALGHPELAEQL
+831 AMGQTAMAEQL
-842 RAKSASEPNKERSYH
+842 KAKFSSEPNKDRSYH

-864 SHFESLFLNEVL
+864 SAFESVFLNEVL
-876 TQPCIREH
+876 TQQCIHEH
-884 DLEVYYNGDG
+884 KLEVYYNGDG

-905 KNAHGQWKYIGRYTP
+905 KNAHGQWKFIGRYTP
-920 DFLIVKRR
+920 DFLIVKRQ

-942 ALYAQDAAFKDR
+942 ALYAQDEAFKDR

-960 QFIRQNEEKFGYRR
+960 QFLRQNEEKFGYRR

-979 LEDSLSDS
+979 LEDSLSES
-987 ERINKTNDIINQFF
+987 ERINKTNDIINKFF
-1001 A
+1001 NKTI

>member
-1 MAEDVKKAIESKA
+1 
-14 YKSPTNKKDQQSDDM
+14 M
-29 FYHIITHK
+29 FYNIITNK

-44 PDCPALPLIAYIE
+44 PDCPALPLIAYME
-57 QRGMMR
+57 QTGKMR

-77 TECSNLPLAELFKQG
+77 LECQNQPLAELFKQG
-92 RFNTLTGADIDNMP
+92 RFNTLTNDDIDNMP
-106 LSAAARRVFKER
+106 LSAAARRVFKES
-118 PAAVALYEFASMK
+118 PAAVALYEFASLK
-131 DDRGKPLSEAMR
+131 DDKGKFIADVLR
-143 KAVMEEPHNIDFDG
+143 KAVMTDPQNIDFDG
-157 IFHRIFYG
+157 IFNRIFYG
-165 VSYPDY
+165 VNYPDY

-187 FIYLDLYFAQQEP
+187 FIYLDLHFAQQEP

-209 MVLVPSGLKTSVIPS
+209 MILVPSGLKTSVIPS

-255 ENKSASKSNRT
+255 ENKSANKSNCT

-296 LDRIEKREDGL
+296 LDRIDKGTNGM

-361 RWATHGSITTV
+361 RWASQGTITTV

-385 KIDVTDEQRIATAE
+385 KIAVTDAQSVATTE
-399 MSNIVNYYP
+399 MSNITTYYP

-417 KVPKVVRSEGS
+417 KVPKVVKSDS
-428 EREEIVEKGVRE
+428 NNREEIVEKGVRE
-440 FLHLYKDTVYANG
+440 FLRLYKDTVYANG

-466 TLETVI
+466 TLETII
-472 YPLVSQICREE
+472 YPLVNRICTEE
-483 GIDPAEAVLKF
+483 GIDPVEAVLKF
-494 HDGNKQYPAP
+494 HEGNKHYPAP
-504 QMARAEFAM
+504 QTARMEFAL

-528 IGKEGWNCKSLTGII
+528 IGKEGWDCKSLTGII

-564 AVADASRE
+564 EVTDASRE
-572 TALIYLNSENY
+572 TALIYMNSENY
-583 KYLDA
+583 KFLVE
-588 QLQKQQHISIK
+588 QLQKQQHLSIQ
-599 EFQQGRKHEETVRLN
+599 EFQQGMKREDVVLLN

-619 AHLRL
+619 AHLHL

-633 VTSTGVTAEP
+633 VTSMGVVEYP
-643 VTDETTRE
+643 VTDETTRK
-651 ELGHAAE
+651 ELGHAEETAYV
-658 SARIDN
+658 DN
-664 PIVTEWQI
+664 PVVTEWKI
-672 TNRGLQCTSTIA
+672 TTQGLQRTSTTT
-684 DHGEHGSEVANYSQW
+684 DDGEHGSEITTCNQW
-699 LYRIAKESFGQLTIP
+699 LYRIAKESFGFLSVQ
-714 QLNSQQDALKAI
+714 QLNRQKDTLEAI
-726 FQSITYTDAEGVAR
+726 FKAITYTDAEGTTR
-740 FSSHYDVAKV
+740 FSSHYNVAKV
-750 NAHIRKAF
+750 NANIRKAF
-758 YEKRILRIQEDLID
+758 YEKRILSVKQELID
-772 TDASLLHIHADT
+772 TDASLLHIQADT
-784 VFSPIEVLKTK
+784 VFSPVEVLKSK
-795 EKDYIPE
+795 EKDFIPE
-802 RHKVENIVKE
+802 KEKVESIIRD
-812 DRGETPLDEKT
+812 DRGEGNIPPQILAVIKALEGAGMREEAEKY
-823 QATIDGLI
+823 
-831 ALGHPELAEQL
+831 
-842 RAKSASEPNKERSYH
+842 RAQYSSDPNKDRCYH
-857 YLPYHVD
+857 YLPYYVD
-864 SHFESLFLNEVL
+864 SDFESLFLNEVL
-876 TQPCIREH
+876 TQQCIH
-884 DLEVYYNGDG
+884 DHNLEVYYNGDG

-905 KNAHGQWKYIGRYTP
+905 KNTHGQWKYIGRYTP
-920 DFLIVKRR
+920 DFLIVKRK

-942 ALYAQDAAFKDR
+942 ALYAQDEAFKDR
-954 RAFVEG
+954 RAFVEE
-960 QFIRQNEEKFGYRR
+960 QFLKQNEEKFGYRR

>member
-1 MAEDVKKAIESKA
+1 
-14 YKSPTNKKDQQSDDM
+14 
-29 FYHIITHK
+29 
-37 RNQWLSR
+37 
-44 PDCPALPLIAYIE
+44 
-57 QRGMMR
+57 MR

-77 TECSNLPLAELFKQG
+77 IECRNLPLAELFKQG
-92 RFNTLTGADIDNMP
+92 KFNTLTHDDIDNMP
-106 LSAAARRVFKER
+106 LSAAARRVFKES
-118 PAAVALYEFASMK
+118 PAAVALYEFASLK
-131 DDRGKPLSEAMR
+131 EEKGKTLAEGLR
-143 KAVMEEPHNIDFDG
+143 KAVMAEPLNIDFDG
-157 IFHRIFYG
+157 IFNRVFYG
-165 VSYPDY
+165 VNYPDY

-187 FIYLDLYFAQQEP
+187 FIYLDLYFARQEP

-209 MVLVPSGLKTSVIPS
+209 MILVPSGLKTSVIPS

-229 DFDPS
+229 EFDPS

-255 ENKSASKSNRT
+255 ENKSANKSNRT

-296 LDRIEKREDGL
+296 LDRIDKGRDGL
-307 FDFHDESADEKD
+307 FDFHDESDDEKD

-343 HVASS
+343 HVSSS

-361 RWATHGSITTV
+361 RWASQGSITTV

-385 KIDVTDEQRIATAE
+385 KIAVTEEQSVATTE
-399 MSNIVNYYP
+399 MSNITNYYP

-417 KVPKVVRSEGS
+417 KVPKVVRSDSS

-472 YPLVSQICREE
+472 YPLVNRICSEE

-494 HDGNKQYPAP
+494 HEGNRQYPAP
-504 QMARAEFAM
+504 QTARAEFAM

-528 IGKEGWNCKSLTGII
+528 IGKEGWDCKSLTGII

-564 AVADASRE
+564 EVTDASRE
-572 TALIYLNSENY
+572 TALIYMNSENY
-583 KYLDA
+583 KYLDE
-588 QLQKQQHISIK
+588 QLQKQQHISIQ
-599 EFQQGRKHEETVRLN
+599 EFQQGRKREDVVLLN

-619 AHLRL
+619 AHLHL

-633 VTSTGVTAEP
+633 VTSTGVIEYQ
-643 VTDETTRE
+643 VTDDTTRE
-651 ELGHAAE
+651 ELSNAAE
-658 SARIDN
+658 SAYVDN
-664 PIVTEWQI
+664 PVVTEWQI
-672 TNRGLQCTSTIA
+672 TDRGLQRTSTIA
-684 DHGEHGSEVANYSQW
+684 DSGEHGSEITNYNQW
-699 LYRIAKESFGQLTIP
+699 LYRIAKESFGNITVQ
-714 QLNSQQDALKAI
+714 QLNRQQDALEAI
-726 FQSITYTDAEGVAR
+726 FNAITYTDAEGMTR
-740 FSSHYDVAKV
+740 FSSHYDIARV
-750 NAHIRKAF
+750 NANIRKAF
-758 YEKRILRIQEDLID
+758 YVKRILSVRQELID

-784 VFSPIEVLKTK
+784 VFSPIEVLKSK
-795 EKDYIPE
+795 EKDYIPD
-802 RHKVENIVKE
+802 RDKVENIVKE
-812 DRGETPLDEKT
+812 DRGEVLVDDKT
-823 QATIDGLI
+823 QAIIDGLM
-831 ALGHPELAEQL
+831 AMGQTAMAEQL
-842 RAKSASEPNKERSYH
+842 KAKFSSEPNKDRSYH

-864 SHFESLFLNEVL
+864 SAFESVFLNEVL
-876 TQPCIREH
+876 TQQCIHEH
-884 DLEVYYNGDG
+884 KLEVYYNGDG

-905 KNAHGQWKYIGRYTP
+905 KNAHGQWKFIGRYTP
-920 DFLIVKRR
+920 DFLIVKRQ

-942 ALYAQDAAFKDR
+942 ALYAQDEAFKDR

-960 QFIRQNEEKFGYRR
+960 QFLRQNEEKFGYRR

-979 LEDSLSDS
+979 LEDSLSES
-987 ERINKTNDIINQFF
+987 ERINKTNDIINKFF
-1001 A
+1001 NKTI

>member
-1 MAEDVKKAIESKA
+1 
-14 YKSPTNKKDQQSDDM
+14 M

-37 RNQWLSR
+37 RDQWLSH
-44 PDCPALPLIAYIE
+44 PDCPALPLIAYME
-57 QRGMMR
+57 QRGKMR

-77 TECSNLPLAELFKQG
+77 IECQNLPLAELFKQG
-92 RFNTLTGADIDNMP
+92 KFNTLTHDDIDNMP
-106 LSAAARRVFKER
+106 LSAAARRVFKES
-118 PAAVALYEFASMK
+118 PAAVALYEFASLK
-131 DDRGKPLSEAMR
+131 EEKGKTLAEGLR
-143 KAVMEEPHNIDFDG
+143 KAVMAEPLNIDFDG
-157 IFHRIFYG
+157 IFNRVFYG
-165 VSYPDY
+165 VNYPDY

-187 FIYLDLYFAQQEP
+187 FIYLDLYFARQEP

-209 MVLVPSGLKTSVIPS
+209 MILVPSGLKTSVIPS

-229 DFDPS
+229 EFDPS

-255 ENKSASKSNRT
+255 ENKSANKSNRT

-296 LDRIEKREDGL
+296 LDRIDKGRDGL
-307 FDFHDESADEKD
+307 FDFHDESDDEKD

-343 HVASS
+343 HVSSS

-361 RWATHGSITTV
+361 RWASQGSITTV

-385 KIDVTDEQRIATAE
+385 KIAVTEEQSVATTE
-399 MSNIVNYYP
+399 MSNITNYYP

-417 KVPKVVRSEGS
+417 KVPKVVRSDSS

-472 YPLVSQICREE
+472 YPLVNRICSEE

-494 HDGNKQYPAP
+494 HEGNRQYPAP
-504 QMARAEFAM
+504 QTARAEFAM

-528 IGKEGWNCKSLTGII
+528 IGKEGWDCKSLTGII

-564 AVADASRE
+564 EVTDASRE
-572 TALIYLNSENY
+572 TALIYMNSENY
-583 KYLDA
+583 KYLDE
-588 QLQKQQHISIK
+588 QLQKQQHISIQ
-599 EFQQGRKHEETVRLN
+599 EFQQGRKREDVVLLN

-619 AHLRL
+619 AHLHL

-633 VTSTGVTAEP
+633 VTSTGVIEYQ
-643 VTDETTRE
+643 VTDDTTRE
-651 ELGHAAE
+651 ELSNAAE
-658 SARIDN
+658 SAYVDN
-664 PIVTEWQI
+664 PVVTEWQI
-672 TNRGLQCTSTIA
+672 TDRGLQRTSTIA
-684 DHGEHGSEVANYSQW
+684 DSGEHGSEITNYNQW
-699 LYRIAKESFGQLTIP
+699 LYRIAKESFGNITVQ
-714 QLNSQQDALKAI
+714 QLNRQQDALEAI
-726 FQSITYTDAEGVAR
+726 FNAITYTDAEGMTR
-740 FSSHYDVAKV
+740 FSSHYDIARV
-750 NAHIRKAF
+750 NANIRKAF
-758 YEKRILRIQEDLID
+758 YVKRILSVRQELID

-784 VFSPIEVLKTK
+784 VFSPIEVLKSK
-795 EKDYIPE
+795 EKDYIPD
-802 RHKVENIVKE
+802 RDKVENIVKE
-812 DRGETPLDEKT
+812 DRGEVLVDDKT
-823 QATIDGLI
+823 QAIIDGLM
-831 ALGHPELAEQL
+831 AMGQTAMAEQL
-842 RAKSASEPNKERSYH
+842 KAKFSSEPNKDRSYH

-864 SHFESLFLNEVL
+864 SAFESVFLNEVL
-876 TQPCIREH
+876 TQQCIHEH
-884 DLEVYYNGDG
+884 KLEVYYNGDG

-905 KNAHGQWKYIGRYTP
+905 KNAHGQWKFIGRYTP
-920 DFLIVKRR
+920 DFLIVKRQ

-942 ALYAQDAAFKDR
+942 ALYAQDEAFKDR

-960 QFIRQNEEKFGYRR
+960 QFLRQNEEKFGYRR

-979 LEDSLSDS
+979 LEDSLSES
-987 ERINKTNDIINQFF
+987 ERINKTNDIINKFF
-1001 A
+1001 NKTI

>member
-1 MAEDVKKAIESKA
+1 
-14 YKSPTNKKDQQSDDM
+14 M
-29 FYHIITHK
+29 FYNIITNK

-44 PDCPALPLIAYIE
+44 PDCTALPLIAYIE

-77 TECSNLPLAELFKQG
+77 IECRNQPLAELFRQG
-92 RFNTLTGADIDNMP
+92 KFNTLTNDDIDNMP
-106 LSAAARRVFKER
+106 LSAAARRVFKES
-118 PAAVALYEFASMK
+118 PAAVALYEFASLE
-131 DDRGKPLSEAMR
+131 DDKGKPIADGLR
-143 KAVMEEPHNIDFDG
+143 KAVMAEPWNIDFDG
-157 IFHRIFYG
+157 VFNRIFYG
-165 VSYPDY
+165 VNYPDY

-209 MVLVPSGLKTSVIPS
+209 MILVPSGLKTSVIPS

-255 ENKSASKSNRT
+255 ENRSANKSNRT

-296 LDRIEKREDGL
+296 LDRIDKGKDGL

-348 ANDDEAKLRTVVN
+348 AKDDEAKLRTVVN
-361 RWATHGSITTV
+361 RWTAQGSITTV

-385 KIDVTDEQRIATAE
+385 KIAVTDAHSVATTE
-399 MSNIVNYYP
+399 MSNITTYYP

-417 KVPKVVRSEGS
+417 KVPKVVKSDS
-428 EREEIVEKGVRE
+428 NNREEIVEKGVRE
-440 FLHLYKDTVYANG
+440 FLRLYKDTVYDNG

-466 TLETVI
+466 TLETVV
-472 YPLVSQICREE
+472 YPLVNRICAEE

-494 HDGNKQYPAP
+494 HEGNKQYPAP
-504 QMARAEFAM
+504 QTARAEFAM

-528 IGKEGWNCKSLTGII
+528 IGKEGWDCKSLTGII

-564 AVADASRE
+564 EVTDASRE
-572 TALIYLNSENY
+572 TALIYMNGENY
-583 KYLDA
+583 KYLDEH
-588 QLQKQQHISIK
+588 LQKQQHISIQ
-599 EFQQGRKHEETVRLN
+599 EFQQGRKRDDVVLLN

-619 AHLRL
+619 AHLHL

-633 VTSTGVTAEP
+633 VTSTGVLEHP

-651 ELGHAAE
+651 ELCHAVD
-658 SARIDN
+658 SAYVDN
-664 PIVTEWQI
+664 PVVTEWQI
-672 TNRGLQCTSTIA
+672 TTHGLQRTSTTT
-684 DHGEHGSEVANYSQW
+684 DNGEHGSETTNYNQW
-699 LYRIAKESFGQLTIP
+699 LHRIAKESFGFLSIP
-714 QLNSQQDALKAI
+714 QLNRQQDALNAI
-726 FQSITYTDAEGVAR
+726 FKAVTYTDAEGVTR
-740 FSSHYDVAKV
+740 FSSHYNIAKV
-750 NAHIRKAF
+750 NANIRKAF
-758 YEKRILRIQEDLID
+758 YEKRILSVRQELID

-784 VFSPIEVLKTK
+784 VFSPVEVLKSK
-795 EKDYIPE
+795 VNEYIPE
-802 RHKVENIVKE
+802 KDKAENIVKE
-812 DRGETPLDEKT
+812 DRGEVLVDERTK
-823 QATIDGLI
+823 AVIDGLM
-831 ALGHPELAEQL
+831 AMGQTEMAEQL
-842 RAKSASEPNKERSYH
+842 RAKFSSDPNKDRSYH

-864 SHFESLFLNEVL
+864 SRFETIFLNEVL
-876 TQPCIREH
+876 TLQCIREH
-884 DLEVYYNGDG
+884 GLEVYYNGDG

-905 KNAHGQWKYIGRYTP
+905 KNGHGQWKFIGRYTP
-920 DFLIVKRR
+920 DFLIIKRK

-942 ALYAQDAAFKDR
+942 ALYAQDEAFRDR

-960 QFIRQNEEKFGYRR
+960 QFIKQNEEKFGYRR

-979 LEDSLSDS
+979 LEDTLSDS
-987 ERINKTNDIINQFF
+987 ERINKTNDIINKFF
-1001 A
+1001 NKTI

>member
-1 MAEDVKKAIESKA
+1 MFYNII
-14 YKSPTNKKDQQSDDM
+14 TNK
-29 FYHIITHK
+29 
-37 RNQWLSR
+37 RNEWLSHA
-44 PDCPALPLIAYIE
+44 DCPALPLITYIE
-57 QRGMMR
+57 QKGKMR

-77 TECSNLPLAELFKQG
+77 IECQNLPLAVLFKQG
-92 RFNTLTGADIDNMP
+92 KFNTLSHDDIDNMQ
-106 LSAAARRVFKER
+106 LSAVARRVFKES
-118 PAAVALYEFASMK
+118 PAAVALYEFASLK
-131 DDRGKPLSEAMR
+131 DEKGKPIADALR
-143 KAVMEEPHNIDFDG
+143 KAVMEEPQNIDFDS
-157 IFHRIFYG
+157 IFNRIFYG
-165 VSYPDY
+165 VNYPDY

-178 AGKTFLMAA
+178 AGKTYLMAA

-200 DNPAFAHNF
+200 NNPAFAHNF
-209 MVLVPSGLKTSVIPS
+209 MVMVPSGLKTSVIPS

-255 ENKSASKSNRT
+255 ENKSANKSNRT

-296 LDRIEKREDGL
+296 LDRIDKGTDGL

-348 ANDDEAKLRTVVN
+348 DDTDDEAKLRTVVN
-361 RWATHGSITTV
+361 RWASQGSITTV

-385 KIDVTDEQRIATAE
+385 KISVTDAHSVATTE
-399 MSNIVNYYP
+399 MSNITNYYP

-417 KVPKVVRSEGS
+417 KVPKVVKSDS
-428 EREEIVEKGVRE
+428 DNREEIVEKGVRE
-440 FLHLYKDTVYANG
+440 FLRLYKETVYANG

-472 YPLVSQICREE
+472 YPLVNRICTEE
-483 GIDPAEAVLKF
+483 GIDPAVAVLKF
-494 HDGNKQYPAP
+494 HEGNKQYQAP
-504 QMARAEFAM
+504 QNARAEFAM
-513 LDRPQSRKRIILLVQ
+513 LDRPQSRKRIVLLVQ
-528 IGKEGWNCKSLTGII
+528 IGKEGWDCKSLTGII
-543 LSQEKDCPKNMVL
+543 LSQEKDCPKKMVL

-564 AVADASRE
+564 EVTDASQE
-572 TALIYLNSENY
+572 TALIYMNSENY
-583 KYLDA
+583 KYLDE
-588 QLQKQQHISIK
+588 QLQKQQHISIQ
-599 EFQQGRKHEETVRLN
+599 EFQQGKKQEETVQLN

-619 AHLRL
+619 AHLHL

-633 VTSTGVTAEP
+633 VTSTGVVAEP
-643 VTDETTRE
+643 VTYERTSE
-651 ELGHAAE
+651 EINRAKD
-658 SARIDN
+658 SAHVGN
-664 PIVTEWQI
+664 PVLTEWQI
-672 TNRGLQCTSTIA
+672 TNRGLQRTNTIA
-684 DHGEHGSEVANYSQW
+684 DGGEHGSEEANYNQW
-699 LYRIAKESFGQLTIP
+699 VYRIAKESFGFLSIP
-714 QLNSQQDALKAI
+714 QLNRQHDALKSI
-726 FQSITYTDAEGVAR
+726 FKAITYTDAEGVTR
-740 FSSHYDVAKV
+740 FSSHYNVAKV
-750 NAHIRKAF
+750 NANIRKAF
-758 YEKRILRIQEDLID
+758 YEKRILTIQQDLID

-784 VFSPIEVLKTK
+784 AFFPVEVLKSK
-795 EKDYIPE
+795 VNEYIPE
-802 RHKVENIVKE
+802 KDMVENIVKE
-812 DRGETPLDEKT
+812 DRGEVLVDEKT
-823 QATIDGLI
+823 QAIIDGLI
-831 ALGHPELAEQL
+831 AMGQTEMAEQL
-842 RAKSASEPNKERSYH
+842 RAKFTSEPNKDRSYH

-864 SHFESLFLNEVL
+864 SDFESLFLNEVL
-876 TQPCIREH
+876 TQQCVHKH

-905 KNAHGQWKYIGRYTP
+905 KNAHGQWKFIGRYTP
-920 DFLIVKRR
+920 DFLIIKRK
-928 DDKIHKVLIVETKG
+928 DNKIHKVLIVETKG
-942 ALYAQDAAFKDR
+942 ALYAQDEAFRDR

-960 QFIRQNEEKFGYRR
+960 QFLKQNEEKFGYRR

-987 ERINKTNDIINQFF
+987 ERINKTNDIINKFF

>member
-1 MAEDVKKAIESKA
+1 
-14 YKSPTNKKDQQSDDM
+14 M

-37 RNQWLSR
+37 RDQWLSR
-44 PDCPALPLIAYIE
+44 PDCPALPLIAYME
-57 QRGMMR
+57 QRGKMR

-77 TECSNLPLAELFKQG
+77 IECRNLPLAELFKQG
-92 RFNTLTGADIDNMP
+92 KFNTLTHDDIDNMP
-106 LSAAARRVFKER
+106 LSAAARRVFKES
-118 PAAVALYEFASMK
+118 PAAVALYEFASLK
-131 DDRGKPLSEAMR
+131 EEKGKTLAEGLR
-143 KAVMEEPHNIDFDG
+143 KAVMAEPLNIDFDG
-157 IFHRIFYG
+157 IFNRVFYG
-165 VSYPDY
+165 VNYPDY

-187 FIYLDLYFAQQEP
+187 FIYLDLYFARQEP

-209 MVLVPSGLKTSVIPS
+209 MILVPSGLKTSVIPS

-229 DFDPS
+229 EFDPS

-255 ENKSASKSNRT
+255 ENKSANKSNRT

-296 LDRIEKREDGL
+296 LDRIDKGRDGL
-307 FDFHDESADEKD
+307 FDFHDESDDEKD

-343 HVASS
+343 HVSSS

-361 RWATHGSITTV
+361 RWASQGSITTV

-380 LDKKD
+380 IDKKD
-385 KIDVTDEQRIATAE
+385 KIAVTEEQSVATTE
-399 MSNIVNYYP
+399 MSNITNYYP

-417 KVPKVVRSEGS
+417 KVPKVVRSDSS

-472 YPLVSQICREE
+472 YPLVNRICSEE

-494 HDGNKQYPAP
+494 HEGNRQYPAP
-504 QMARAEFAM
+504 QTARAEFAM

-528 IGKEGWNCKSLTGII
+528 IGKEGWDCKSLTGII

-564 AVADASRE
+564 EVTDASRE
-572 TALIYLNSENY
+572 TALIYMNSENY
-583 KYLDA
+583 KYLDE
-588 QLQKQQHISIK
+588 QLQKQQHISIQ
-599 EFQQGRKHEETVRLN
+599 EFQQGRKREDVVLLN

-619 AHLRL
+619 AHLHL

-633 VTSTGVTAEP
+633 VTSTGVIEYQ
-643 VTDETTRE
+643 VTDDTTRE
-651 ELGHAAE
+651 ELSNAAE
-658 SARIDN
+658 SAYVDN
-664 PIVTEWQI
+664 PVVTEWQI
-672 TNRGLQCTSTIA
+672 TDRGLQRTSTIA
-684 DHGEHGSEVANYSQW
+684 DSGEHGSEITNYNQW
-699 LYRIAKESFGQLTIP
+699 LYRIAKESFGNITVW
-714 QLNSQQDALKAI
+714 QLNRQQDALEAI
-726 FQSITYTDAEGVAR
+726 FNAITYTDAEGMTR
-740 FSSHYDVAKV
+740 FSSHYDIARV
-750 NAHIRKAF
+750 NANIRKAF
-758 YEKRILRIQEDLID
+758 YVKRILSVRQELID

-784 VFSPIEVLKTK
+784 VFSPIEVLKSK
-795 EKDYIPE
+795 EKDYIPD
-802 RHKVENIVKE
+802 RDKVENIVKE
-812 DRGETPLDEKT
+812 DRGEVLVDDKT
-823 QATIDGLI
+823 QAIIDGLM
-831 ALGHPELAEQL
+831 AMGQTAMAEQL
-842 RAKSASEPNKERSYH
+842 KAKFSSEPNKDRSYH

-864 SHFESLFLNEVL
+864 SAFESVFLNEVL
-876 TQPCIREH
+876 TQQCIHEH
-884 DLEVYYNGDG
+884 KLEVYYNGDG

-905 KNAHGQWKYIGRYTP
+905 KNVHGQWKFIGRYTP
-920 DFLIVKRR
+920 DFLIVKRQ

-942 ALYAQDAAFKDR
+942 ALYAQDEAFKDR

-960 QFIRQNEEKFGYRR
+960 QFLRQNEEKFGYRR

-979 LEDSLSDS
+979 LEDSLSES
-987 ERINKTNDIINQFF
+987 ERINKTNDIINKFF
-1001 A
+1001 NKTI